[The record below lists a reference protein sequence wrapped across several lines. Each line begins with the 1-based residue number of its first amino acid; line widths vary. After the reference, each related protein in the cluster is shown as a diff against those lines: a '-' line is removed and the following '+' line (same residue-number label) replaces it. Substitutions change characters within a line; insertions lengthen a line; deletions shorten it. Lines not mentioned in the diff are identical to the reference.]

1 MSKLLIVV
9 ELNPNLIEVNQH
21 WPCFSFK
28 WQVFSFIVFLVFFT
42 SHFWNMLVLE
52 SKKVKLGKWSYD
64 IIETEN
70 IFMAKIKF

>member
-1 MSKLLIVV
+1 
-9 ELNPNLIEVNQH
+9 
-21 WPCFSFK
+21 
-28 WQVFSFIVFLVFFT
+28 
-42 SHFWNMLVLE
+42 MLVLE